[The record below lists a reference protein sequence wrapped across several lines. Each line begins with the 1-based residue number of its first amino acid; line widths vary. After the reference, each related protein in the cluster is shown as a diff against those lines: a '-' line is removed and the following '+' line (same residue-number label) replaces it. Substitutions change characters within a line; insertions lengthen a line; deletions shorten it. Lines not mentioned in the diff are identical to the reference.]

1 MTDCGKIAV
10 KDLWLKYQAVLAGN
24 DIGDLD
30 KIEDRISKIC
40 KIENVDMLDVLSE
53 IDDEVYQW
61 VTKEM
66 I

>member
-30 KIEDRISKIC
+30 KIEDKISKIC

-53 IDDEVYQW
+53 IDDEVYQ
-61 VTKEM
+61 
-66 I
+66 

>member
-30 KIEDRISKIC
+30 KIEDRIAKIC
-40 KIENVDMLDVLSE
+40 KIENVDMIDALTE
-53 IDDEVYQW
+53 IDNAVYQ
-61 VTKEM
+61 
-66 I
+66 

>member
-1 MTDCGKIAV
+1 MKDCGKIAV

-53 IDDEVYQW
+53 IDDEVYQ
-61 VTKEM
+61 
-66 I
+66 